1 MGQAMQ
7 YPERIERL
15 HAKKAEKGLSCQ
27 QITDIV
33 TDAGDFTSLGTVKKV
48 FSADAK
54 TKKFKDITLQPIE
67 KALGLLD
74 EVQPAAMSPATEEFY
89 QAIIRELNA
98 QAKESRKAH
107 QVKNI
112 AIVFLVSL
120 QFIILV
126 LDRINPNIGWYQ
138 TGDATGW
145 TLKATLFA
153 CFCLLALGYLLYR
166 RYADKKDGQ

>member
-15 HAKKAEKGLSCQ
+15 HARKAEKGLSCQ

-33 TDAGDFTSLGTVKKV
+33 TEAGDFTSLGTVKKV

-54 TKKFKDITLQPIE
+54 SKKFKDITLQPIE

-74 EVQPAAMSPATEEFY
+74 EVKPAAMSKATEEFY

-98 QAKESRKAH
+98 QAKESRKVH

-112 AIVFLVSL
+112 AIVFLVAL

-138 TGDATGW
+138 PGTTSNW
-145 TLKATLFA
+145 STIATLFT
-153 CFCLLALGYLLYR
+153 CFCLAALGYLLYR
-166 RYADKKDGQ
+166 RSENKKDE